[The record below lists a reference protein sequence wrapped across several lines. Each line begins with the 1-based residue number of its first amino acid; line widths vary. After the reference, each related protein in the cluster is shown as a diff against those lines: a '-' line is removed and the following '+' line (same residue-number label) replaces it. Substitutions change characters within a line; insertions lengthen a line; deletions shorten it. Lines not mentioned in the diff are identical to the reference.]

1 MKIIVKESQYRKILL
16 EERKIGIQKKI
27 SELKNFFNDLVDGIK
42 KQIGLDLSFLSTWGV
57 TIAGFVKPINDFIQN
72 KYEGISNQ
80 DLILMSVGLVL
91 TYYQSNKDRLKK
103 VLKEI
108 KERDLEKEFNSML
121 NVSER
126 LKKVFVSFI
135 ESLAVPTLKFANIL
149 AYTFIIPLIGDLL
162 NLVMGEPESID
173 PSEIVKRIIGYFT
186 LNIGGEV
193 VKRLLLAIVKRFKS

>member
-16 EERKIGIQKKI
+16 EERKNGIQKKI
-27 SELKNFFNDLVDGIK
+27 SELKSFFNDLVDGIK

-80 DLILMSVGLVL
+80 DLLLMSVGLVL

-103 VLKEI
+103 VLDKM

-126 LKKVFVSFI
+126 LRKVFVSFI

-173 PSEIVKRIIGYFT
+173 PSEVVKRIAGYFT
-186 LNIGGEV
+186 LNIGGEI
-193 VKRLLLAIVKRFKS
+193 VKKLLLAIVKRFKS

>member
-27 SELKNFFNDLVDGIK
+27 SELKSFFNDLVDGVK

-72 KYEGISNQ
+72 KYDGISNQ
-80 DLILMSVGLVL
+80 DLLLMSVGLVL

-126 LKKVFVSFI
+126 LRKVFVSFI
-135 ESLAVPTLKFANIL
+135 ESLAIPTLKFANIL

-173 PSEIVKRIIGYFT
+173 PSEVVKRIAGYFT
-186 LNIGGEV
+186 LNIGGEIV
-193 VKRLLLAIVKRFKS
+193 RKLLLAIVKRFKS

>member
-16 EERKIGIQKKI
+16 EERKFGIQKKI

-80 DLILMSVGLVL
+80 DLLLISVGLVL

-186 LNIGGEV
+186 LNVGGEV

>member
-16 EERKIGIQKKI
+16 EERKIGVQKKI

-80 DLILMSVGLVL
+80 DLLLMSVGLVL

-186 LNIGGEV
+186 LNVGGEV

>member
-1 MKIIVKESQYRKILL
+1 
-16 EERKIGIQKKI
+16 
-27 SELKNFFNDLVDGIK
+27 
-42 KQIGLDLSFLSTWGV
+42 
-57 TIAGFVKPINDFIQN
+57 
-72 KYEGISNQ
+72 
-80 DLILMSVGLVL
+80 
-91 TYYQSNKDRLKK
+91 
-103 VLKEI
+103 
-108 KERDLEKEFNSML
+108 ML

-186 LNIGGEV
+186 LNVGGEV

>member
-27 SELKNFFNDLVDGIK
+27 SELKSFFDDLVAGIK

-162 NLVMGEPESID
+162 NLVMREPESID

>member
-27 SELKNFFNDLVDGIK
+27 SELKSFFDDLVDGIK

-135 ESLAVPTLKFANIL
+135 ESLAVPTLKFTNIL

-173 PSEIVKRIIGYFT
+173 PSEVVKRIAGYFT
-186 LNIGGEV
+186 LNIGGEIV
-193 VKRLLLAIVKRFKS
+193 RKLLLAIVKRFKS

>member
-27 SELKNFFNDLVDGIK
+27 SELKSFFNDLVDGIK

-103 VLKEI
+103 VLDKM

-126 LKKVFVSFI
+126 LRKVFVSFI
-135 ESLAVPTLKFANIL
+135 ESLAIPTLKFANIL

-173 PSEIVKRIIGYFT
+173 PSEVVKRIAGYFT
-186 LNIGGEV
+186 LNIGGEI
-193 VKRLLLAIVKRFKS
+193 VKKLLLAIVKRFKS

>member
-16 EERKIGIQKKI
+16 EERKFGIQKKI

-80 DLILMSVGLVL
+80 DLLLISVGLVL

-126 LKKVFVSFI
+126 LKKVFVSFK
-135 ESLAVPTLKFANIL
+135 SLP
-149 AYTFIIPLIGDLL
+149 FI
-162 NLVMGEPESID
+162 V
-173 PSEIVKRIIGYFT
+173 F
-186 LNIGGEV
+186 
-193 VKRLLLAIVKRFKS
+193 

>member
-16 EERKIGIQKKI
+16 EERKIGVQKKI

-80 DLILMSVGLVL
+80 DLLLMSVGLVL